1 MQCINIQEIYCDMIL
16 TTKAS
21 QDWLVDLLVVTIAK
35 KNKNHKYLSQESRK
49 SNKRQQFP
57 DI

>member
-1 MQCINIQEIYCDMIL
+1 MIL

-21 QDWLVDLLVVTIAK
+21 QDWLVDRLVVTVAK
-35 KNKNHKYLSQESRK
+35 KTKNYKYLSQESRK
-49 SNKRQQFP
+49 SNKRQQFS

>member
-1 MQCINIQEIYCDMIL
+1 MIL

-21 QDWLVDLLVVTIAK
+21 QDWLVDLLVVTVAK
-35 KNKNHKYLSQESRK
+35 INKNHKYLSQESRK